1 MLPDLEGMSLFV
13 KIVEHGSL
21 SATGRA
27 LGMPKA
33 TVSRR
38 LADLEAHLGQRLL
51 NRSTRRLSLT
61 DAGRA
66 YHERCLPIIAEAEA
80 AESEIVSKTHAPS
93 GRVRMAAA
101 AGLGQIVLMP
111 LLIDFLRRYPG
122 ISLDLEF
129 ADRRVDVIAEGFDVA
144 IRMGELE
151 DSSLIARPLKT
162 YPRFLV
168 ASPGYLNKAPALHSP
183 QDLRRHPCIL
193 TSPDRQNWTLQ
204 TTDGDVIVRVP
215 WRIAVQN
222 IFSVRDAALA
232 DLGIAMVPEYVVT
245 EELGAG
251 RLVRVLKR
259 ARILPVTASALYP
272 SAKNQSI
279 AVRRL
284 IDHLVDA
291 LKERK
296 TGQG

>member
-13 KIVEHGSL
+13 KIIEHGSL

-38 LADLEAHLGQRLL
+38 LADLEAHLGQQLL
-51 NRSTRRLSLT
+51 NRSTRSLSLT
-61 DAGRA
+61 DAGRD
-66 YHERCLPIIAEAEA
+66 YHERCSPIVAEAEA
-80 AESEIVSKTHAPS
+80 AELEILSKTRTPS

-111 LLIDFLRRYPG
+111 LITDFLRRYSG
-122 ISLDLEF
+122 VSLDLEF
-129 ADRRVDVIAEGFDVA
+129 ADRRVDVIAEGYDVA
-144 IRMGELE
+144 VRMGELE

-162 YPRFLV
+162 YPRILV
-168 ASPGYLNKAPALHSP
+168 ASPGYLRKAPVLQDP
-183 QDLRRHPCIL
+183 EDLRRHQCIL
-193 TSPDRQNWTLQ
+193 TNPDRQNWTLQ
-204 TTDGDVIVRVP
+204 TADGDVIVRVP
-215 WRIAVQN
+215 WQIAVQN

-232 DLGIAMVPEYVVT
+232 DLGVAMVPEYVIT
-245 EELGAG
+245 EELAVG

-259 ARILPVTASALYP
+259 AKIPPVTANALYP
-272 SAKNQSI
+272 AARNQPI

-291 LKERK
+291 LKEKRTLK
-296 TGQG
+296 A